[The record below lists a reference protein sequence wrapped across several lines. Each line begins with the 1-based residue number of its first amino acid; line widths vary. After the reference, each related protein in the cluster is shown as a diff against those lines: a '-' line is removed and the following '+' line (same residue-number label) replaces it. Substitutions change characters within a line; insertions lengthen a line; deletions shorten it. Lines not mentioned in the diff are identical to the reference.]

1 MYKRNLQII
10 SATFI
15 MTVCMLIFVSSTRSG
30 TANQSGDLSQILYP
44 LAFINL
50 LLGFCVAKYWRGD
63 LAADASGIDLGKFLS
78 RHIISLALIE
88 SCAIIG
94 FVLTFTSGD
103 QSAVRAL
110 GAATILTMLAIWP
123 RTQQ

>member
-1 MYKRNLQII
+1 MYKRNLQIL

-15 MTVCMLIFVSSTRSG
+15 LTVCIFILVASTRSG
-30 TANQSGDLSQILYP
+30 KVDQSGDLSQILYP

-63 LAADASGIDLGKFLS
+63 LAPDASGIELLKFLS
-78 RHIISLALIE
+78 RHVISLALIE

-103 QSAVRAL
+103 QSAVQTL